1 MGLVV
6 MSEAELRRVEILGE
20 VCAGRRRVN
29 DAAAVLGISRRQVF
43 RLLRTWRA
51 QGAPGLRSKR
61 RSRPS
66 NRRYGDDVRTQ
77 ALSLVRAHYADF
89 GPTLAAEKL
98 AEVHGLPLSRETLRQ
113 WMLADGLW
121 VDRKMRLRPVH
132 QPRPRRECLGEL
144 VQIDG
149 SEHWWFEN
157 RGPKCTLLV
166 YIDDATSR
174 LMHLR
179 FVETESAF
187 DYFRATRE
195 YLEKHGK
202 PLAFYSDKHSVFRVN
217 KVGAVQG
224 DGMTQFGRALHALN
238 ITILCANSPQAKGR
252 VERANKT
259 LQDRLVKELRLKG
272 IATIDAANAVL
283 PAFMADY
290 NARFAKPPC
299 NAKDLH
305 RPLALAD
312 NLDEAFV
319 WCEERTVS
327 ASLTLQYDK
336 VLFLL
341 EPSEV
346 TRDLRRKRVTVY
358 DYPDGRLA
366 IRYKGIDLPYRTFD
380 KLRQVD
386 QGRIT
391 ENKRLEAALAL
402 IRLEQEQHPQQRS
415 QHAPRR
421 RGQPHHL
428 FKVG

>member
-1 MGLVV
+1 
-6 MSEAELRRVEILGE
+6 
-20 VCAGRRRVN
+20 
-29 DAAAVLGISRRQVF
+29 
-43 RLLRTWRA
+43 
-51 QGAPGLRSKR
+51 
-61 RSRPS
+61 
-66 NRRYGDDVRTQ
+66 
-77 ALSLVRAHYADF
+77 
-89 GPTLAAEKL
+89 
-98 AEVHGLPLSRETLRQ
+98 VHSLPLSRETLRQ

-149 SEHWWFEN
+149 SEHGWFED
-157 RGPKCTLLV
+157 RGPPCTLLV

-179 FVETESAF
+179 FVETESTF

-195 YLEKHGK
+195 YLEKYGK

-259 LQDRLVKELRLKG
+259 LQDRLVKELRLRA
-272 IATIDAANAVL
+272 IATLEAANAVL
-283 PAFMADY
+283 PAFVADY
-290 NARFAKPPC
+290 NARFAKPAR

-305 RPLALAD
+305 RPLAPAD
-312 NLDEAFV
+312 NLDDTFV
-319 WCEERTVS
+319 WREERTVS
-327 ASLTLQYDK
+327 SSLTLQYDK

-346 TRDLRRKRVTVY
+346 TRDLHRKRVTVY

-366 IRYKGIDLPYRTFD
+366 IRYKGIGLPYRIFD

-402 IRLEQEQHPQQRS
+402 IHLEQEQHPQQRS